1 MSAETATPK
10 KTKTPTKVKAKASH
24 PTSAVMVKAAITEL
38 KERNGSSIQAIKKY
52 IAAHYKVDIVK
63 MSPFIRKALKAA
75 VEKGVLTQT
84 KGKGASGSF
93 KLMKE
98 KAAPAPKKTTAKK
111 PAVKKAKSP
120 KKTSV
125 KKATKAKTPKKAIKK
140 TTTKAKSPKKV
151 TKKPAAKKVVAKKTT
166 KKTTSKKA

>member
-38 KERNGSSIQAIKKY
+38 KERNGSSIQAIKK
-52 IAAHYKVDIVK
+52 
-63 MSPFIRKALKAA
+63 PLKAA

-98 KAAPAPKKTTAKK
+98 KAAPAPKKTTTKK